1 MYRDTPT
8 PTRLQDYQ
16 PPEFL
21 IDRAELRFDLDA
33 AATLVSAELAIRRN
47 PAAKRGDGSL
57 RLDGE
62 QLELLDIALDDRA
75 LPPVEYLLEDQ
86 SLVVRRVPD
95 RFCLRTQVRIHPI
108 DNTALEGLYVSGDM
122 LCTQCEAEGFR
133 RITYF
138 LDRPDVMARFAVT
151 LVADAA
157 RYPVLLS
164 NGNPIGQETGQ
175 KTQAGDQPDGRHLA
189 RWEDP
194 FPKPS
199 YLFALV
205 AGDLARMEDSFTT
218 ASGREIALHLYMEP
232 HNRDKCDHAMRS
244 LKAAMRWDEE
254 HYGREYDLDL
264 FMIVAVSH
272 FNMGAMENKGL
283 NVFNA
288 KYVLASPETATDQDF
303 AGIASVV
310 AHEYFHNWTG
320 NRITCRDWFQLS
332 LKEGFTVFRDQEFS
346 ADQVGR
352 DVQRIM
358 DVRALRARQ
367 FPEDA
372 GPMAHP
378 VRPDSYIEINNFYTS
393 TVYEK
398 GAELVRM
405 QARLLGPERFRAAT
419 DLYFERHDGQAVTTE
434 DFVRCMEDASGLDLT
449 QFRRWY
455 EQAGTP
461 VLDCTADWDAEQGRY
476 RLEVRQH
483 TDPTPG
489 QPEKAPLHLPLAL
502 GLIGADGRELPVRL
516 AGEATPAAPGT
527 RVLELR
533 EARQVFDFV
542 GLGER
547 PVPSLPRGFSAPVK
561 LRFPYSDKELTRLMA
576 ADPDGVAR
584 WQAAQQ
590 LAERVLLAMVAAADS
605 PAALEGPAP
614 QAFMDAFAAALRD
627 PDSSPAL
634 LAEVLALPSES
645 YLGDQME
652 VVDVAGIH
660 RAREALMARIAASL
674 RTELL
679 ARYRALHAA
688 EPVAGQGTRPDLSPA
703 AMGRRA
709 LKNLCLGVLMRAPD
723 EEMLAL
729 CQRQYASAVTM
740 TDRIAALR
748 GLLRLRDSQDAD
760 LAEQA
765 LADFYQRW
773 SGDALVLDKWFAI
786 QAQASVP
793 GTLERVKQLLGHADF
808 SIANPNRVRSLIGAF
823 ASGNPSCFHAADGGG
838 YRLLADQIGRLD
850 PLNPQLAAR
859 LSHPLTQWR
868 RFDAGRQALMRA
880 ELEGLRA
887 RDGVSPDLFEVL
899 GKTLDG

>member
-1 MYRDTPT
+1 MYRDTPK
-8 PTRLQDYQ
+8 PTRLEDYQ

-33 AATLVSAELAIRRN
+33 VETLVSAALEIRRN

-62 QLELLDIALDDRA
+62 QLELLEIALDDRA
-75 LPPVEYLLEDQ
+75 LPPVEYVVDERT
-86 SLVVRRVPD
+86 LVVQRVPD
-95 RFCLRTQVRIHPI
+95 RFQLRTRVRIHPAA
-108 DNTALEGLYVSGDM
+108 NTTLEGLYISGDM

-133 RITYF
+133 RMTYF

-151 LVADAA
+151 LVADAT

-164 NGNPIGQETGQ
+164 NGNPIDQETLPG
-175 KTQAGDQPDGRHLA
+175 GRHLA

-205 AGDLARMEDSFTT
+205 AGDLARIEDSFTT
-218 ASGREIALHLYMEP
+218 ASGREVALHLYMEP
-232 HNRDKCDHAMRS
+232 RNRDKCGHAMRS

-272 FNMGAMENKGL
+272 FNMVAMENKGL

-346 ADQVGR
+346 ADQGGR
-352 DVQRIM
+352 DVQRIA

-378 VRPDSYIEINNFYTS
+378 VRPSSYIEINNFYTT

-419 DLYFERHDGQAVTTE
+419 DLYFQRHDGQAVTTE

-461 VLDCTADWDAEQGRY
+461 VLECTADWEAGLGTY

-489 QPEKAPLHLPLAL
+489 QPEKSPRHMPLAL
-502 GLIGADGRELPVRL
+502 GLIGTDGRELPVQL
-516 AGEATPAAPGT
+516 AGEPAPIGPGT

-533 EARQVFDFV
+533 EARQVFEFV
-542 GLGER
+542 GLSER
-547 PVPSLPRGFSAPVK
+547 PVPSLLRGFSAPVK

-584 WQAAQQ
+584 WNAAQQ
-590 LAERVLLAMVAAADS
+590 LAERVLLAMVVTPDT
-605 PAALEGPAP
+605 PPP
-614 QAFMDAFAAALRD
+614 QAFIDAFAAALGD
-627 PDSSPAL
+627 QEADPAL

-645 YLGDQME
+645 YLGDQMQ
-652 VVDVAGIH
+652 VVDVDGIH
-660 RAREALMARIAASL
+660 RAREALMVQIANALRADLLERYHALHRFEPVTDQAAASTD
-674 RTELL
+674 RE
-679 ARYRALHAA
+679 
-688 EPVAGQGTRPDLSPA
+688 PDLSPA

-709 LKNLCLGVLMRAPD
+709 LKNLCLGYLMRAPD
-723 EEMLAL
+723 DAVLAL
-729 CQRQYASAVTM
+729 CQRQYATAATM
-740 TDRIAALR
+740 TDRIAGLR
-748 GLLRLRDSQDAD
+748 GLIRLRDTDQAE

-765 LADFYQRW
+765 LTDFYQRW
-773 SGDALVLDKWFAI
+773 SQDALVLDKWFAI
-786 QAQASVP
+786 QAQASAP
-793 GTLERVKQLLGHADF
+793 GTLGRVKQLLRHANF
-808 SIANPNRVRSLIGAF
+808 SIGNPNRVRSLIGAF
-823 ASGNPSCFHAADGGG
+823 AAGNPVCFHAADGGG
-838 YRLLADQIGRLD
+838 YRLLAEQVARLD
-850 PLNPQLAAR
+850 PLNPQLASR
-859 LSHPLTQWR
+859 LLHPLTQWR
-868 RFDAGRQALMRA
+868 RHDASRQALMRA

-887 RDGVSPDLFEVL
+887 RDGISPDLFEVL
-899 GKTLDG
+899 GKCLDA